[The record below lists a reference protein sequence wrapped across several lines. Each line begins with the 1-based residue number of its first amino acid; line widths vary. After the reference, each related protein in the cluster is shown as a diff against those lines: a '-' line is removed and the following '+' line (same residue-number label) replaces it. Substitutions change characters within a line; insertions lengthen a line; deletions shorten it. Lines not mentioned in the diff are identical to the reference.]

1 MRRSTWSIALS
12 HSSLNRRTSLNDMVD
27 AQLFVNIAKTVFGG
41 YSAMM
46 LLMPKKMVSDHFK
59 AEADPSAHAS
69 EPAFF
74 QCAPSQRPIADL
86 PPRLS
91 PPRTSQ

>member
-1 MRRSTWSIALS
+1 
-12 HSSLNRRTSLNDMVD
+12 MVD

-59 AEADPSAHAS
+59 QECDPSAI
-69 EPAFF
+69 
-74 QCAPSQRPIADL
+74 QI
-86 PPRLS
+86 
-91 PPRTSQ
+91 

>member
-1 MRRSTWSIALS
+1 MVNRRLKIGRLCYPLRFFGLLTFITLCRTRTTIAPS

-46 LLMPKKMVSDHFK
+46 LLMPKKMVTDHFK
-59 AEADPSAHAS
+59 QECDPSAI
-69 EPAFF
+69 
-74 QCAPSQRPIADL
+74 QI
-86 PPRLS
+86 
-91 PPRTSQ
+91 